1 MLDEEQGLLNEIETI
16 LQSGKLIREKIN
28 EAVLSE
34 RKMETFKILKDE
46 YEPIYSETNQSIDRL
61 NANIETA
68 RTGDAGK
75 GFAVVAN
82 EVRQLAD

>member
-1 MLDEEQGLLNEIETI
+1 M
-16 LQSGKLIREKIN
+16 
-28 EAVLSE
+28 EA
-34 RKMETFKILKDE
+34 FKILKDE